1 MKKKK
6 KRKTPLAFYAMLF
19 LPTLLLIVYSYVPMG
34 GIIIAFQNYKP
45 LMGFFKSEF
54 VGLENFRQVF
64 QSSQFGRAMVNTVI
78 IAFWKIVWGLI
89 VPVVFALMLN
99 ELRSTLGKR
108 VAQTIVYLPH
118 FVSWVLM
125 AGIITNL
132 FSLKGT
138 VNMILG
144 FFGVEPIFFLGDND
158 WFRFTLIITDIWK
171 NFGWGT
177 IVYMAA
183 LTGIDMNLYEAV
195 AIDGGG
201 RWQQTLHVTLPG
213 IASTV
218 ILMMTLSLGNVLNAG
233 FDQVFNLMNDVTMK
247 SGDILDTLV
256 YRLGM
261 EQMNYSRSTAVGLFK
276 SVVGAV
282 MIVLSHKLADKAAG
296 YSIF

>member
-1 MKKKK
+1 MKNKK

-19 LPTLLLIVYSYVPMG
+19 LPTLLLFVYSYVPMG

-45 LMGFFKSEF
+45 LMGFLKSEF

-64 QSSQFGRAMVNTVI
+64 QSSNFERAMINTVI

-108 VAQTIVYLPH
+108 VAQTVVYLPH

>member
-1 MKKKK
+1 LKNKK

>member
-1 MKKKK
+1 MKNKK
-6 KRKTPLAFYAMLF
+6 KRKTPLAFYSMLF

>member
-1 MKKKK
+1 
-6 KRKTPLAFYAMLF
+6 MLF

-108 VAQTIVYLPH
+108 VAQTVVYLPH